1 MLMQTMKLGEY
12 KHLLVNLKKNKI
24 KSLEDKIKAL
34 ELQLT
39 NQNV

>member
-1 MLMQTMKLGEY
+1 MQTMKLVEY
-12 KHLLVNLKKNKI
+12 KYLLVNLKKNKI
-24 KSLEDKIKAL
+24 KALEDKIKEL